1 MRVETPDTRTVTAL
15 AEAASAAPSLHNA
28 QPWRF
33 HYLRGEATFQVR
45 ASLDR
50 TLPHSD
56 PHGRALHMGCGA
68 ALLNLRVAA
77 AHAGWRP
84 VTTLLPDPYDPR
96 LLATVELV
104 PDGRDGTGGDPEVAA
119 LAELYPAI
127 GNRRSSRL
135 PFGEERVPDPVRSA
149 LRDAAETEGAQL
161 HFPSAWHI
169 TTVLDMTQDAE
180 GRDLAV
186 PGRLEELAQWSETD
200 GGPPARDFAGRLATG
215 DHPAA
220 TDPGPPPQLALLG
233 TAEDR
238 TTDWVRAGQAME
250 RVLLEATRHGLST
263 GLSATAMEW
272 ADLRWTDRDPLSEMG
287 QVHAVLRFGHG
298 PGVPATPRRPVSQV
312 LRVENGPRHR
322 AANPP
327 DGTS

>member
-1 MRVETPDTRTVTAL
+1 MRVETPGTRNVTAL

-33 HYLRGEATFQVR
+33 HYLRGTATFQVR

-68 ALLNLRVAA
+68 ALFNLRVAA
-77 AHAGWRP
+77 AHEGWRP

-96 LLATVELV
+96 LLATVELA
-104 PDGRDGTGGDPEVAA
+104 PPGGDPGGGPGLAA
-119 LAELYPAI
+119 LAALYPAI
-127 GNRRSSRL
+127 RLRRSSRL
-135 PFGEERVPDPVRSA
+135 PFDEERVPDQVRSV
-149 LRDAAETEGAQL
+149 LREAAELEGAQL
-161 HFPSAWHI
+161 HFPSAWHLA
-169 TTVLDMTQDAE
+169 TVLDLVQDSE

-186 PGRLEELAQWSETD
+186 PGRVEELAQWSGTE
-200 GGPPARDFAGRLATG
+200 GGPPGRDFAGRLAPG
-215 DHPAA
+215 DHAPA

-238 TTDWVRAGQAME
+238 TSDWVRAGQALE

-263 GLSATAMEW
+263 GLSAVAMEW

-287 QVHAVLRFGHG
+287 QVHAVVRIGHG
-298 PGVPATPRRPVSQV
+298 PPVPPTPRRPVSQV
-312 LRVENGPRHR
+312 LRVEDGPE
-322 AANPP
+322 PP
-327 DGTS
+327 RPGTPAGG